1 MKKLTKPA
9 LWVLPILFAALFA
22 CNDPTV
28 IGSDL
33 LSGDQL
39 DIEFTDTITL
49 KAQTIPND
57 SMVVWRTGT
66 NAVLLQNFVFGD
78 FQDPVFGRTV
88 ASIYAQYVTSTNLP
102 DFEPGQVLDSV
113 VLMLPYNASL
123 SYGKLTEPFTI
134 EVYEMA
140 EGMDGDEVY
149 LSSDSFAV
157 SAVPLA
163 IHTFIPNLKDSLT
176 VMEPTADTLREVKQ
190 PPHLRI
196 KLDPA
201 RFTQFFS
208 LDSATIANDSSFLE
222 YFKGLW
228 LKPANSSAGLLNFNL
243 RNSSSLSNLRF
254 YYRDGTDTLVY
265 DFRSYSGNPIVLHQR
280 NYYGGSTAEPYIS
293 QNGEERPDD
302 LIFLQGL
309 NGLNFELEIPY
320 AESLDGIIINKA
332 ELILPIVS
340 LPNDNMENGPVT
352 QLYASEVVSDT
363 SLAVIDDIY
372 LPLFN
377 LATDDFGNYF
387 GGKAVEGEDYYKVAL
402 SAHLQKMIAGETTK
416 KLRFTAHLRNERA
429 ARVVLAGPSNTTSPP
444 KIRLSFT
451 RY

>member
-9 LWVLPILFAALFA
+9 LWVLSFFFVAFFA

-39 DIEFTDTITL
+39 DIEFTDTLTL
-49 KAQTIPND
+49 KARTIPND
-57 SMVVWRTGT
+57 SLVVWRTGT
-66 NAVLLQNFVFGD
+66 NAVLFQNFTFGD

-88 ASIYAQYVTSTNLP
+88 ASVYAQYVTNSNLP
-102 DFEPGQVLDSV
+102 KFDPSQILDSV

-123 SYGKLTEPFTI
+123 SYGKLDEQFTI

-140 EGMDGDEVY
+140 ESLDPDEEY
-149 LSSDSFAV
+149 TNSDSFSV

-163 IHTFIPNLKDSLT
+163 VHSFIPNLTDSIT
-176 VMEPTADTLREVKQ
+176 VLEPNSDTLRQVKS
-190 PPHLRI
+190 PAHLRI

-201 RFTQFFS
+201 RFVPFFS

-228 LKPANSSAGLLNFNL
+228 LKPSSQNAGLLSFKM
-243 RNSSSLSNLRF
+243 RDPLSNLRF
-254 YYRDGTDTLVY
+254 YYRDGTDTLSY
-265 DFRSYSGNPIVLHQR
+265 DFRIFSGNPVVLHQR
-280 NYYGGSTAEPYIS
+280 NYYTGTTVEPYIS
-293 QNGEERPDD
+293 QAGEERPDD

-320 AESLDGIIINKA
+320 AEEMRGIIINKA
-332 ELILPIVS
+332 ELVLPIIS
-340 LPNDNMENGPVT
+340 LNNDNDKNGPVA
-352 QLYASEVVSDT
+352 QLYATEVVSDT
-363 SLAVIDDIY
+363 TLLLIDDIY
-372 LPLFN
+372 LPLLN

-387 GGKAVEGEDYYKVAL
+387 GGKAVADEDFYKVSL
-402 SAHLQKMIAGETTK
+402 SAHLQKVIDGSSTK
-416 KLRFTAHLRNERA
+416 KIRFTVHLRNERA
-429 ARVVLAGPSNTTSPP
+429 ARVVLGGPSNTTSPA
-444 KIRLSFT
+444 KLRLSFT

>member
-9 LWVLPILFAALFA
+9 LWVLLFSFSAFFA

-39 DIEFTDTITL
+39 DIEFTDTLTL
-49 KAQTIPND
+49 KARTISND
-57 SMVVWRTGT
+57 SLVVWRTGT
-66 NAVLLQNFVFGD
+66 NAVLFQNFVFGD

-88 ASIYAQYVTSTNLP
+88 ASVYAQYVTNSNLP
-102 DFEPGQVLDSV
+102 KFDPSQILDSV

-123 SYGKLTEPFTI
+123 SYGKLDQPFTL
-134 EVYEMA
+134 EVYEMTQ
-140 EGMDGDEVY
+140 GMDADEVY
-149 LSSDSFAV
+149 TNADSFAV

-163 IHTFIPNLKDSLT
+163 MHSFVPNLTDSIT
-176 VMEPTADTLREVKQ
+176 VLEPTSDTLRQVKL

-201 RFTQFFS
+201 RFAPFFS

-228 LKPANSSAGLLNFNL
+228 LKPGSQNAGLLSFKM
-243 RNSSSLSNLRF
+243 RDPLSNLRF
-254 YYRDGTDTLVY
+254 YYRDGTDTLSY
-265 DFRSYSGNPIVLHQR
+265 DFRIFSGNPVVLHQR
-280 NYYGGSTAEPYIS
+280 NYYGASTVAPYIS
-293 QNGEERPDD
+293 QTGEERPDD
-302 LIFLQGL
+302 LIFMQGL

-320 AESLDGIIINKA
+320 AEEMNGIIINKA
-332 ELILPIVS
+332 ELILPIIS
-340 LPNDNMENGPVT
+340 LDNDNDENDPVL
-352 QLYASEVVSDT
+352 QLYATEVASDT
-363 SLAVIDDIY
+363 SFVLVDDIY
-372 LPLFN
+372 LPLLN

-387 GGKAVEGEDYYKVAL
+387 GGKAVANEDFYRVSL
-402 SAHLQKMIAGETTK
+402 SAHMQKVIEGRATK
-416 KLRFTAHLRNERA
+416 KIRFTAHLRTERA
-429 ARVVLAGPSNTTSPP
+429 ARVVLGGPSNTTSPA
-444 KIRLSFT
+444 KLRLTYT